1 MEYGSIFRVDRRI
14 VLLEGEKCNDFED
27 SVANFNPAHQ
37 YHDYLTHTQ
46 PLRERENER
55 LLTKVFDSEQ
65 IFIMRALKTNW
76 IDISFHAN
84 RLRWII

>member
-14 VLLEGEKCNDFED
+14 VLMEGEKCDDFED

-46 PLRERENER
+46 PLREREWEIVDEGVWFWAN
-55 LLTKVFDSEQ
+55 FYYA
-65 IFIMRALKTNW
+65 RAENKLNW
-76 IDISFHAN
+76 Y
-84 RLRWII
+84 